1 MPGHSL
7 PLLSGCPW
15 TSGIHRMGCGR
26 LGPGPL
32 LFPRALSCPRAR
44 PGVHPVPS
52 LRQFCA
58 GAGGHWRSKRGAA
71 TLGEASQAAA
81 GQNARGLGQEGPL
94 LEEETAEGLGWGLGT
109 WAAGIQTSTL
119 PPGGGGGRGA
129 ASSQT
134 RRDHGPVFPECSG
147 CQAQRAHFPER
158 VIAARACRVAGSLA
172 GAEGVIRALALGLEL
187 RARPGI
193 SGVDGLCLF
202 LGSEGALERKT
213 KKRLVQFLF
222 WCHTDILKIVGP
234 PRQRKSPET
243 RSIWR

>member
-1 MPGHSL
+1 MGGWVLAPCSFRGHSAA
-7 PLLSGCPW
+7 
-15 TSGIHRMGCGR
+15 
-26 LGPGPL
+26 LGPDL
-32 LFPRALSCPRAR
+32 RFTQ
-44 PGVHPVPS
+44 S
-52 LRQFCA
+52 LPCA
-58 GAGGHWRSKRGAA
+58 SSVLGLGAHWWNKRGAA
-71 TLGEASQAAA
+71 ILREVSQAGV
-81 GQNARGLGQEGPL
+81 GQNAWGLGQEGPL
-94 LEEETAEGLGWGLGT
+94 LEEETAEELGWGPGT

-119 PPGGGGGRGA
+119 PPGGGGGGRGA
-129 ASSQT
+129 ASSQM
-134 RRDHGPVFPECSG
+134 RRNHGPVFPECSG

-158 VIAARACRVAGSLA
+158 VIAARVCRVAGSLA

-234 PRQRKSPET
+234 PWQTKSLET

>member
-1 MPGHSL
+1 MGGWVLAPCSFRGHSAA
-7 PLLSGCPW
+7 
-15 TSGIHRMGCGR
+15 
-26 LGPGPL
+26 LGPGLGFTQSLPCASS
-32 LFPRALSCPRAR
+32 ALGLGAIGGVREGLPPSGRPHRLRLAR
-44 PGVHPVPS
+44 TPGVWGKRGPFWRR
-52 LRQFCA
+52 RQQR
-58 GAGGHWRSKRGAA
+58 GWAGGWGPGQRAFRPA
-71 TLGEASQAAA
+71 LCLQA
-81 GQNARGLGQEGPL
+81 
-94 LEEETAEGLGWGLGT
+94 
-109 WAAGIQTSTL
+109 
-119 PPGGGGGRGA
+119 GGGGRGA